1 MIDITEISEDIN
13 DNNYKYKY
21 LLDIID
27 HHSKLC
33 GSYLLET
40 KSSEEVIINLN
51 DFISHY
57 GSPKIIQSDNGKE
70 FSNTLFNDY
79 CAEHDIEIIHSRPRH
94 PQTNGIVERLHKD
107 IKKHIY
113 IEKLTKKD
121 KFNIK
126 LAVQNAVYSHNNTIC
141 RSTKFKPIELFY
153 NKSED
158 IKKKAVENI
167 IKSQLNITLYY
178 RYQPLA
184 LIEPHY
190 FIKKNKYLFFIF
202 CFGL

>member
-13 DNNYKYKY
+13 DNNYEYKY

-113 IEKLTKKD
+113 IEKL
-121 KFNIK
+121 
-126 LAVQNAVYSHNNTIC
+126 
-141 RSTKFKPIELFY
+141 
-153 NKSED
+153 
-158 IKKKAVENI
+158 KKKINLI
-167 IKSQLNITLYY
+167 LN
-178 RYQPLA
+178 
-184 LIEPHY
+184 
-190 FIKKNKYLFFIF
+190 
-202 CFGL
+202 